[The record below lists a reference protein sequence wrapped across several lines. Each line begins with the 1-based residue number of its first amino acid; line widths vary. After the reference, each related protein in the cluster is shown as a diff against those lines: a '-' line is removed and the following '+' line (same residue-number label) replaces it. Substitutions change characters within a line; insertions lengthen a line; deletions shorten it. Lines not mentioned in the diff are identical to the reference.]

1 MLKSSPFHR
10 THVLQYLGKA
20 VAVVDDLVLARY
32 LIMLVREPGIEKRL
46 SKDIADHGA
55 ELLLTLARI
64 AATADYK
71 CGVQAPQ

>member
-1 MLKSSPFHR
+1 M
-10 THVLQYLGKA
+10 
-20 VAVVDDLVLARY
+20 DDLVLARY